1 MKQSDTTLPCLQSL
15 PDGSL
20 SIALY
25 VQPRAARDGLAG
37 LYEGKL
43 KLRLTTPPVDGKAN
57 KAVIAFLAKLL
68 RLPKSSV
75 IIKAGLQSRSKVVT
89 VTGADFE
96 EVHSVLAAH
105 LTIDSA
111 EEPHVGD
118 GRRVSG
124 RSRRNED

>member
-1 MKQSDTTLPCLQSL
+1 MKQPDTTLPCLQSL

-37 LYEGKL
+37 LHEGRL

-57 KAVIAFLAKLL
+57 KAVISFLARLL
-68 RLPKSSV
+68 HLPKSSV
-75 IIKAGLQSRSKVVT
+75 TIRTGLQSRSKVVI

-96 EVHSVLAAH
+96 QVQSVLRARLAA
-105 LTIDSA
+105 DS
-111 EEPHVGD
+111 V
-118 GRRVSG
+118 
-124 RSRRNED
+124 